1 MHCTWVEPG
10 EGVTE
15 SWTES
20 HGAVFL
26 REPPGGEKQR
36 ARELTLETWSGGD
49 QVPVPALGRLQR
61 GLHPNGVYRHLKLL
75 GQRHQ
80 HNQGPQATAHPRKED
95 WQPDYHCHT
104 CPQKWTME
112 LGKLEE
118 KVKVLTVEKEQL
130 QQQLQQWRSLS
141 CSCCVL

>member
-1 MHCTWVEPG
+1 MLEDQGIREIGLLRCYTETPNVMHCTWVAPG

-61 GLHPNGVYRHLKLL
+61 GIHPSGVYRHLKLL

-80 HNQGPQATAHPRKED
+80 HNQGPQAMTHPRKED

-104 CPQKWTME
+104 CP
-112 LGKLEE
+112 L
-118 KVKVLTVEKEQL
+118 
-130 QQQLQQWRSLS
+130 RSGRWS
-141 CSCCVL
+141 WASWKRR